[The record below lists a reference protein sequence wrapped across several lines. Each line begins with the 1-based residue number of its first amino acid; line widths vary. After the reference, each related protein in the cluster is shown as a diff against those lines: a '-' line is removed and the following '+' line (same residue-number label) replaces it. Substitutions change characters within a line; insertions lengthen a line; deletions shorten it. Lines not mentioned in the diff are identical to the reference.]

1 MYARK
6 LTKEELKKSGI
17 TAVDFETGRVFGAE
31 GERTYS
37 INNGGYFVLPIY
49 ELDDNGNKIKVL
61 LRRRLKGCKQISE
74 TYTYKQRIVGLHR
87 VIWAWKYGEV
97 PEGYVV
103 DHKNN
108 KHSEL
113 KDYRLDNLQC
123 ITPAQNLAKEKPES
137 TRMVKTNNSLEY
149 CEAQLK
155 TCLDMYDKAKLGH
168 NAKDAHKY
176 RSLIS
181 YYKAQIRYILKNNQ
195 NNQLKLNE

>member
-6 LTKEELKKSGI
+6 LTKEELIKSGI
-17 TAVDFETGRVFGAE
+17 TAVDFETGRVFGSN
-31 GERTYS
+31 GERVYS

-61 LRRRLKGCKQISE
+61 LRRRLKGCKKISE

-87 VIWAWKYGEV
+87 IIWAWKYGEV
-97 PEGYVV
+97 PEGYVI

-113 KDYRLDNLQC
+113 EDYRLDNLQC
-123 ITPAQNLAKEKPES
+123 ITPAQNLAKEKPEA
-137 TRMVKTNNSLEY
+137 TRMIKTNNSLEY
-149 CEAQLK
+149 CEEMLNI
-155 TCLDMYDKAKLGH
+155 CLDMYNKAKFEH
-168 NAKDAHKY
+168 NAEKAHKY

-181 YYKAQIRYILKNNQ
+181 YYKAQIRYILNKNKQ
-195 NNQLKLNE
+195 N